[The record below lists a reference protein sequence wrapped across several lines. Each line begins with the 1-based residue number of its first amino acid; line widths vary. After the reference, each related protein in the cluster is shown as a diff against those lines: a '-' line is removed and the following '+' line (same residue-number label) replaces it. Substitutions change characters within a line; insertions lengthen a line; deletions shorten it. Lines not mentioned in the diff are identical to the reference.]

1 MSSQPHLHSIKEL
14 TAPGNRNSLRRA
26 AVVLVAPLV
35 VYLLLRPYVAS
46 DAIAL
51 VLAGAIPSGYCLG
64 LAVVKHRVDPLALIS
79 ALGFVA
85 ACLVTVLANG
95 NPLPLKLHEAVITFA
110 VGIVLLAGVLIRRP
124 LPVARLLRVVDAPN
138 GLDRNLS
145 LMIGAFLVLH
155 ALAHL
160 VLALSLPTSTYLVA
174 SRVVNWGSLAIGGV
188 GLSAYLRRF
197 RTPA

>member
-1 MSSQPHLHSIKEL
+1 
-14 TAPGNRNSLRRA
+14 
-26 AVVLVAPLV
+26 V
-35 VYLLLRPYVAS
+35 LRPDVVS

-51 VLAGAIPSGYCLG
+51 GLAGAIPSGYCLG
-64 LAVVKHRVDPLALIS
+64 LAVVKHRVDPLALVS

-85 ACLVTVLANG
+85 ACLVTVLANSSS
-95 NPLPLKLHEAVITFA
+95 LSLKLHEAVITFG
-110 VGIVLLAGVLIRRP
+110 VGIVLVAGVLVGRP

-145 LMIGAFLVLH
+145 LMIGGFLILH

-174 SRVVNWGSLAIGGV
+174 SRVVNWGSLAIGGIGV
-188 GLSAYLRRF
+188 SAYLRRF
-197 RTPA
+197 RRPA

>member
-14 TAPGNRNSLRRA
+14 TGPENHNPLRRA
-26 AVVLVAPLV
+26 AVVLVAPLL
-35 VYLLLRPYVAS
+35 VYLLLRPYVTS

-95 NPLPLKLHEAVITFA
+95 SSLPLKLHEAVITFG
-110 VGIVLLAGVLIRRP
+110 VGIVLVAGVLVRRP
-124 LPVARLLRVVDAPN
+124 LPVARLLRVVDAPD

-145 LMIGAFLVLH
+145 LMIGVFLILH

-174 SRVVNWGSLAIGGV
+174 SRVVNWGSVAIGGI

-197 RTPA
+197 RRPA